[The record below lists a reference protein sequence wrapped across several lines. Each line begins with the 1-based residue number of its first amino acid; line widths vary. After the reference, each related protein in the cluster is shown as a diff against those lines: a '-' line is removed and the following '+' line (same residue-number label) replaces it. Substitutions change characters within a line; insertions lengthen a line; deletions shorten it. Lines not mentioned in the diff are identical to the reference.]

1 MLLVIQASR
10 LFEKRKSCLEVL
22 VPVCSLVGGGVT
34 IRRKALCTMHIVR
47 NARPLK
53 VYEFVYFIYEWFRQ
67 FNLRSELLKSLLKT
81 AEC

>member
-1 MLLVIQASR
+1 MLLVIQASK

-22 VPVCSLVGGGVT
+22 VPICSLVGGEVM

-53 VYEFVYFIYEWFRQ
+53 VYELVYFIYEWFRQ
-67 FNLRSELLKSLLKT
+67 FYLSLYIV
-81 AEC
+81 ASI